1 MNLSILGYW
10 AKLAQGPGFTAC
22 HKQLVCIARSVRK
35 ELIHV
40 PSQALWGSVYSTVLY
55 RTIGLSVQ
63 QDPCVLIK
71 SKNRTLDL
79 HTINDVISG
88 FLASKFILEVGFN

>member
-71 SKNRTLDL
+71 SKKSYIRFTHNKRCHFGVSSIQIYT
-79 HTINDVISG
+79 
-88 FLASKFILEVGFN
+88 